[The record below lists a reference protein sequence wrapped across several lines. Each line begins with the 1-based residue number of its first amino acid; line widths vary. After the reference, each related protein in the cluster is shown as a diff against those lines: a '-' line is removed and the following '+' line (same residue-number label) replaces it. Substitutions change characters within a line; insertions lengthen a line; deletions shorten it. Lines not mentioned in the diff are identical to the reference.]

1 MEVPTMISDKGN
13 NMYNMRYDIVFSE
26 NTNDLNKLFCTF
38 TDLENLDDLIENIR
52 SKYKIIYNKIF
63 VLEILGENEYIVTY
77 NVDPGNVSSI
87 PSNTIFVHRKKESNT
102 LYSINSLNGLIAK
115 LNGGVLDTKFQIN
128 WSDYKNS
135 ILLTQNGEFN
145 QLKTKLFRIVN
156 T

>member
-1 MEVPTMISDKGN
+1 MGVPTMISDKGN

-102 LYSINSLNGLIAK
+102 LYSINSLNELIAK

>member
-1 MEVPTMISDKGN
+1 MISEKGS
-13 NMYNMRYDIVFSE
+13 NMYNMRYDTIFSE

-38 TDLENLDDLIENIR
+38 TNLENLDNLIGEIT

-77 NVDPGNVSSI
+77 NVDPGNVNSI
-87 PSNTIFVHRKKESNT
+87 PPNTIFVHRKKESNT
-102 LYSINSLNGLIAK
+102 LYSINSLNELIAK
-115 LNGGVLDTKFQIN
+115 LNGGVVDTKFQIN
-128 WSDYKNS
+128 WSDYRNS

-145 QLKTKLFRIVN
+145 QLKTKLFRIIN